1 VIERI
6 GSLQLAARQ
15 AVEGLRVGMHKSP
28 RRGFS
33 TEFAHHRPYSAG
45 DAVRHVDWRVYG
57 RTERYYVKLY
67 DAETN
72 FDAYLLLDA
81 SSSMR
86 YGSGKQTKLE
96 YAKVMAASLAYLII
110 AQRDSVGLAVFDSKL
125 RSFVPPGGTHGM
137 IATIERKL
145 LEAQPEPRTDVAAL
159 LHEIAQRIKR
169 RSFVMLFS
177 DLFGSVDELVK
188 GLDHLAFGG
197 HNITVFHTLDPHE
210 LELPF
215 SGTCR
220 FVGLEGEAEIT
231 TQPKRIREAYMKEVA
246 DFTAQVR
253 GACERNHADYVLVDT
268 ARPLDVVLSE
278 YLLRRSRLAGAGT
291 RQER

>member
-1 VIERI
+1 
-6 GSLQLAARQ
+6 
-15 AVEGLRVGMHKSP
+15 
-28 RRGFS
+28 
-33 TEFAHHRPYSAG
+33 
-45 DAVRHVDWRVYG
+45 
-57 RTERYYVKLY
+57 
-67 DAETN
+67 
-72 FDAYLLLDA
+72 
-81 SSSMR
+81 
-86 YGSGKQTKLE
+86 
-96 YAKVMAASLAYLII
+96 
-110 AQRDSVGLAVFDSKL
+110 
-125 RSFVPPGGTHGM
+125 
-137 IATIERKL
+137 
-145 LEAQPEPRTDVAAL
+145 
-159 LHEIAQRIKR
+159 RIKR

-246 DFTAQVR
+246 GFTAQVR
-253 GACERNHADYVLVDT
+253 SACERNHADYVLVDT
-268 ARPLDVVLSE
+268 ARPLEVVLSE

>member
-1 VIERI
+1 
-6 GSLQLAARQ
+6 
-15 AVEGLRVGMHKSP
+15 M
-28 RRGFS
+28 
-33 TEFAHHRPYSAG
+33 
-45 DAVRHVDWRVYG
+45 RHVDWRVYG

-86 YGSGKQTKLE
+86 YGSANHSKLE
-96 YAKVMAASLAYLII
+96 YAKFMAASLAYLII
-110 AQRDSVGLAVFDSKL
+110 AQRDSVGLAVFDSRL
-125 RSFVPPGGTHGM
+125 RSFVPPGGTQGM

-145 LEAQPEPRTDVAAL
+145 LEARCEPRTDVAAL
-159 LHEIAQRIKR
+159 LHEIARRIKR
-169 RSFVMLFS
+169 RSFVILFS
-177 DLFGSVDELVK
+177 DLFGSVGELVK

-220 FVGLEGEAEIT
+220 FVGLEGEPEII
-231 TQPKRIREAYMKEVA
+231 TQPRRIQAAYMKEVA

-253 GACERNHADYVLVDT
+253 SACERNHADYVLVNT
-268 ARPLDVVLSE
+268 ARPLEVILSE
-278 YLLRRSRLAGAGT
+278 YLLRRSRRTTGGT